1 MKDYLFELI
10 DPSRPQGSNRMIVRE
25 YLQEYFLN
33 ILYMK
38 KLYRDLVFCGGT
50 ALRFLHKLKRFSEDI
65 DFSTS
70 VTSETVDFEYFLK
83 ELKQEFEAAAYS
95 VEVTYD
101 TRKNVKS
108 AFFKF
113 PGLLHEIGLSGH
125 EDEKISIKFEV
136 DTNPPEGGAEKTT
149 MINRTFMFY
158 VQHYTLESLF
168 AGKIHAAV
176 CRPFTKGRDWYDL
189 IWYATKFPGIQPN
202 VEMLNNA
209 LRQTDPDIEPV
220 HEHTWKKLILSSL
233 ETADIEKAKDDVRGF
248 LEIPEEAE
256 LISEDAICGLF
267 DE

>member
-10 DPSRPQGSNRMIVRE
+10 NLSRPERSNRMVVRE

-38 KLYRDLVFCGGT
+38 KLYKDLVFCGGT
-50 ALRFLHKLKRFSEDI
+50 ALRFLYKLKRFSEDI

-70 VTSETVDFEYFLK
+70 VKSETLDFECFLK

-95 VEVTYD
+95 VEVTYE
-101 TRKNVKS
+101 TRTNVKS

-125 EDEKISIKFEV
+125 EDEMISIKVEV
-136 DTNPPEGGAEKTT
+136 DTNPPEGGLKKTT

-158 VQHYTLESLF
+158 ITHYNVGSFF

-176 CRPFTKGRDWYDL
+176 CRHFTKGRDWYDL
-189 IWYATKFPGIQPN
+189 ILYATKFPGLHPN
-202 VEMLNNA
+202 IEMLNNA
-209 LRQTDPDIEPV
+209 LQQTDSDIDPV
-220 HEHTWKKLILSSL
+220 YENTWQKLILNSL

-248 LEIPEEAE
+248 LEIPEEVG
-256 LISEDAICGLF
+256 LISKETIYDLF
-267 DE
+267 DK